1 VTQHQ
6 PSRSAF
12 VAGGPRNGRADVGSD
27 GRGNRVARVAARRR
41 GGAARRGVA
50 LYAAAGGGGGGA
62 DDGDGHGGRCLRS
75 GASGVGAGA
84 RDVAAAGSP
93 PGGAGATGVRGHGR
107 GGPVDGAGT
116 RGRHGRASGGVARAA
131 NLLGDG
137 RSRAGAG
144 RSDRAVGRV
153 DRIAGATGGGLVRRL
168 SEGCGRELF
177 AAAGRA
183 ARHGAGR
190 AGVLS
195 VVRAD
200 AGAHGPGV
208 GLGIGGPAGV
218 GGRVAG
224 DGAGSKG
231 GAGGG
236 AADVVHEFG
245 HDAFV
250 RDQRIAHRCDRG
262 GDRVAAVVG
271 AVAGMAAILR
281 GHGFAVAVCR
291 YHGGAAVGGAGVHH
305 GVFCAR
311 GVALAGAGQR
321 AGGVGGGGV
330 DRAHHRA
337 GAIVLG
343 ELSVVL
349 RDRGV
354 AVDV

>member
-1 VTQHQ
+1 
-6 PSRSAF
+6 
-12 VAGGPRNGRADVGSD
+12 
-27 GRGNRVARVAARRR
+27 
-41 GGAARRGVA
+41 
-50 LYAAAGGGGGGA
+50 
-62 DDGDGHGGRCLRS
+62 
-75 GASGVGAGA
+75 
-84 RDVAAAGSP
+84 
-93 PGGAGATGVRGHGR
+93 
-107 GGPVDGAGT
+107 
-116 RGRHGRASGGVARAA
+116 
-131 NLLGDG
+131 
-137 RSRAGAG
+137 RAGAG

-153 DRIAGATGGGLVRRL
+153 DRIAGATGGGFVRRL

-183 ARHGAGR
+183 VRHGAGR

-236 AADVVHEFG
+236 AADVGDEFG

-354 AVDV
+354 AVDVEPAVGGRVAGTLGVVRKPAGGGVVAVASRGARGLALGDHAGVHGRGGVVGGDFGRGGVFRGVHAGGVCGEPGVDTRGVGDAFGGDGRDAHGAGGRGLAGGDVHARGGAFGVVDAGLAGAGGAGAGHVFPGDAGAS